1 MLELVPKME
10 KKKKRQTD
18 RQMNRGREESG
29 RKEKREEYVLRDH
42 HDV

>member
-1 MLELVPKME
+1 
-10 KKKKRQTD
+10 
-18 RQMNRGREESG
+18 MNRGREESG